1 MAANVEVESEAP
13 KEPKKSFQFP
23 TALGIMVL
31 VLILVWVGSFFISP
45 GVYELDET
53 GAPIA
58 GSFHPVESPLSFR
71 ERVWDLV
78 LAPVNGLYGV
88 QNPDTGMIGP
98 FNSGTLFGSAQVFLF
113 ILAIGGF
120 MTVVFSTGALN
131 LGIGHLAY
139 RFKTQG
145 AMLIILLSIL
155 FGILG
160 SVMSWS
166 DESLGFY
173 ALIIPL
179 MLALGYDRMVTVA
192 VVTVA
197 PFVGIVGSTI
207 NPFRIGVASDA
218 AGVSIAEGLGL
229 RLVIFVLVMAAQII
243 YTLRYAKR
251 VKADP
256 SKSIVGISKE
266 DIEVADE
273 AHREE
278 MTPLSGRQKVIIGL
292 VAFTFIL
299 LTYSIIPWGSILNL
313 TAVDYVTHETVGR
326 PMRFELGWW
335 LPELTAMFMVMA
347 VVVGVVARKKE
358 AEISNAFI
366 KGVVDF
372 TGPAFLV
379 AVARGVSVILTNT
392 KTIDSVL
399 YAMERVVSG
408 TSEVVFAILLS
419 IISLPL
425 AFFIGAGSAGNALV
439 MPILAPLGDFA
450 GVSREMVVTIYNA
463 LGGWLSLILPTS
475 AILMAGL
482 ALAKVG
488 FDKYVKFILPLM
500 GIILAIVMI
509 LITVGLIL

>member
-1 MAANVEVESEAP
+1 MTVESESKQP
-13 KEPKKSFQFP
+13 DETKKSFKFP
-23 TALGIMVL
+23 TALGIMTMVL
-31 VLILVWVGSFFISP
+31 VLVWLGAFFIP
-45 GVYELDET
+45 AGQYELDAE
-53 GAPIA
+53 GAPIS
-58 GSFHPVESPLSFR
+58 GSFHNVESPLTFG

-78 LAPVNGLYGV
+78 LAPVNGLYGIQDLESGLV
-88 QNPDTGMIGP
+88 GP
-98 FNSGTLFGSAQVFLF
+98 FNRGALFGSAQVFLF

-120 MTVVFSTGALN
+120 MTVVFATGALN

-139 RFKTQG
+139 RFKAQG
-145 AMLIILLSIL
+145 ATLIVLLSIL
-155 FGILG
+155 FGVLG

-218 AGVSIAEGLGL
+218 AGISIADGLGL
-229 RLVIFVLVMAAQII
+229 RLVIFVLVMAAQIF
-243 YTLRYAKR
+243 YTLRYARR
-251 VKADP
+251 VQADP
-256 SKSIVGISKE
+256 EKSIVGISEE
-266 DIEVADE
+266 DHRIADE
-273 AHREE
+273 AHRDEL
-278 MTPLSGRQKVIIGL
+278 TPLSTRHKVIIGL
-292 VAFTFIL
+292 VAFTFLL

-313 TAVDYVTHETVGR
+313 SKVDPLTHQTVGR
-326 PMRFELGWW
+326 PMLFELGWW

-347 VVVGVVARKKE
+347 VVVGVVARLGE
-358 AEISNAFI
+358 TGIANAFI

-379 AVARGVSVILTNT
+379 AVARGVSVVLTNT

-399 YAMERVVSG
+399 FAMERVVSG
-408 TSEVVFAILLS
+408 TSEVVFAFLLA

-463 LGGWLSLILPTS
+463 IGGWLGLILPTS

-488 FDKYVKFILPLM
+488 FDKYVRFMLPLM
-500 GIILAIVMI
+500 GIILVIVLGGS
-509 LITVGLIL
+509 LIGLLL